1 MARGR
6 TSSRRAGRSSGASRP
21 RGSRA
26 GKGPLR
32 PPETYGRLSTRPLHV
47 LVFLLPLLA
56 LYEIGSVLYLTD
68 PTRHTVETIRAHRL
82 LGGFFE
88 AFGVGGFFLPGLLII
103 VVLLLWHVLERDR
116 WKVRPQVLAMM
127 LGESAVWTLPLLVL
141 WQIVATAAP
150 SSVADAPAAALAA
163 GEPNALTAMSMPARL
178 TISIGAGLYEE
189 LLFRLAGI
197 AIVHAIAAD
206 IAKLKPSTSAVA
218 AVAGTALAFALYH
231 VNPGAGVDW
240 VVFVFHFLA
249 GLYLGWMYV
258 WRGFGIV
265 VATHALYDVV
275 VLVLLPAGTGG
286 VGGG

>member
-1 MARGR
+1 M
-6 TSSRRAGRSSGASRP
+6 
-21 RGSRA
+21 
-26 GKGPLR
+26 
-32 PPETYGRLSTRPLHV
+32 
-47 LVFLLPLLA
+47 FLLPLLL

-103 VVLLLWHVLERDR
+103 VVLLLWHVFERDR
-116 WKVRPQVLAMM
+116 WSVRPSVLGLM

-141 WQIVATAAP
+141 WQVVATAAP
-150 SSVADAPAAALAA
+150 LGGLA
-163 GEPNALTAMSMPARL
+163 GGDPSNIIAMTTPARL

-197 AIVHAIAAD
+197 AVVHAIAAD
-206 IAKLKPSTSAVA
+206 IAKLKPSTSATA
-218 AVAGTALAFALYH
+218 AVLGTALAFALYH
-231 VNPGAGVDW
+231 VSPGAGVDW
-240 VVFVFHFLA
+240 VIFSFHFLA
-249 GLYLGWMYV
+249 GLYLGWLYV

-275 VLVLLPAGTGG
+275 VLVLLPAGAGAS
-286 VGGG
+286 GGGG

>member
-1 MARGR
+1 MSQRRTRSRSAATGKNAGRGR
-6 TSSRRAGRSSGASRP
+6 GARSTKA
-21 RGSRA
+21 
-26 GKGPLR
+26 PLR
-32 PPETYGRLSTRPLHV
+32 PPETYAWLSARPLNV
-47 LVFLLPLLA
+47 LVFLLPLLL

-82 LGGFFE
+82 LDGIFS
-88 AFGVGGFFLPGLLII
+88 AFGVSGFFLPGLLII

-116 WKVRPQVLAMM
+116 WKVRADVLVKM

-150 SSVADAPAAALAA
+150 AKELAGA
-163 GEPNALTAMSMPARL
+163 EPTNIVAMSMPARL

-197 AIVHAIAAD
+197 AVVHAIAAD
-206 IAKLKPSTSAVA
+206 IAKLRPSTSAV
-218 AVAGTALAFALYH
+218 VSVVGTALAFAMYH
-231 VNPGAGVDW
+231 VTPGAGVDW

-249 GLYLGWMYV
+249 GLYLGWLYV

-265 VATHALYDVV
+265 VATHAFYDVV
-275 VLVLLPAGTGG
+275 VLVLLPAGVAAAQGALRAAPLG
-286 VGGG
+286 